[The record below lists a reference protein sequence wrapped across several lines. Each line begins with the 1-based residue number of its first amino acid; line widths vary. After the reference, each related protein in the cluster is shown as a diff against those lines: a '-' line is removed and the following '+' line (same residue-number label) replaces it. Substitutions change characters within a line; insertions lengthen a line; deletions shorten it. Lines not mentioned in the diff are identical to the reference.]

1 MRRALLLVGLALLVG
16 GVASPAAAAGAGRGA
31 SCDAQARGLAVL
43 EWLQGFGGW
52 NPRAAAALRRVVERV
67 ALRYA
72 DRCVALNQVQ
82 VIGTHNSY
90 HVQPIPK
97 LIEIYAFFD
106 PTAIFLEYTHRPL
119 AEQFGELGIRQI
131 ELDVFSD
138 PPGGTY
144 AAPIGF
150 QFLYGDARVPEL
162 EPPGTK
168 VFHIQEIDWDS
179 TCPLLAD
186 CLQQVKDWSDANPG
200 HLPIAILVEL
210 KDDEIDLGPFPAIV
224 PLPWDAAALD
234 GLDADIRAVFPPEK
248 LITPDDVRGAAPTLE
263 DAVLGRGWPVLAQ
276 ARGRVMFLMD
286 NGGEKREIY
295 RAGRLSLEGRVLF
308 TNAVPG
314 DPDAAFVKMNDP
326 VGNESLIQDLVAAGY
341 VVRTRAD
348 ADTIQSRLNDPTQ
361 RDAALASAAQW
372 VSTDYREPNLAFSD
386 YRVELPGGGPGRCN
400 PVNAPPGCRDAAL
413 ER

>member
-1 MRRALLLVGLALLVG
+1 MRRALLIAWVALLLG
-16 GVASPAAAAGAGRGA
+16 AAGSPAAAAGAGAGA
-31 SCDAQARGLAVL
+31 SCTAQAHGLAVL
-43 EWLQGFGGW
+43 EWLRDFGGW
-52 NPRAAAALRRVVERV
+52 NPRAAAALQRVVERV

-82 VIGTHNSY
+82 VIGSHNSY
-90 HVQPIPK
+90 HVQPIPQ
-97 LIEIYAFFD
+97 LIEIYTFFD

-138 PPGGTY
+138 PDGGTY

-179 TCPLLAD
+179 TCPLLSD
-186 CLQQVKDWSDANPG
+186 CLQQIEDWSDAHPG
-200 HLPIAILVEL
+200 HLPIAVLVEL
-210 KDDEIDLGPFPAIV
+210 KDEGIDLGPFVPVV

-263 DAVLGRGWPVLAQ
+263 AAVLGRGWPVLAR

-286 NGGEKREIY
+286 NGGAKREIY
-295 RAGRLSLEGRVLF
+295 RAGRPSLEGRVLF

-314 DPDAAFVKMNDP
+314 EPDAAFVKLNDP
-326 VGNESLIQDLVAAGY
+326 VGNESLIQDMVAAGY

-361 RDAALASAAQW
+361 RDAAIASAAQW
-372 VSTDYREPNLAFSD
+372 VSTDYREPDLDFSD
-386 YRVELPGGGPGRCN
+386 YHVELPGGLPGRCN
-400 PVNAPPGCRDAAL
+400 PVNAPPGCRDGAL